1 MGAAVANFLF
11 YLGIIALVAVALR
24 PGSQIGTA
32 LNGTSGLISNSIK
45 AAKS

>member
-1 MGAAVANFLF
+1 MATVANFIWF
-11 YLGIIALVAVALR
+11 LGVIAILSVILK

-32 LNGTSGLISNSIK
+32 LNSTSNLISSSIK

>member
-1 MGAAVANFLF
+1 MATVANFIWF
-11 YLGIIALVAVALR
+11 LGVISILAVALR

-32 LNGTSGLISNSIK
+32 LNGTSNLVTNSIK